1 MKSLVTQIFGANE
14 PAMSALSRLQATFAA
29 ACNYLAPIAAQQR
42 CWSRVGLHHLAYR
55 DLRRLFPDLGSQMS
69 CNAIY
74 AVSKVA
80 GLAYRPGGVGL
91 NASGALAR
99 LQFSDVSPVFFDRH
113 TLSVR
118 GGSLSIFT
126 VDGRIRV
133 RIDGVE
139 DVEAL
144 LLGGGLRDII
154 LFRSGAGFQLRFVCG
169 KRDFEE
175 LQVFNIRGSE
185 AVALTEGSREL
196 VVA

>member
-1 MKSLVTQIFGANE
+1 MKSLVTEIFGSSE

-29 ACNYLAPIAAQQR
+29 ACNYLAPIAAEQR

-55 DLRRLFPDLGSQMS
+55 DLRRIYPDLGSQMT

-80 GLAYRPGGVGL
+80 GLVYRPGGLGAS
-91 NASGALAR
+91 ASGSLAR
-99 LQFSDVSPVFFDRH
+99 LQFSEVSPVFFDRH

-118 GGSLSIFT
+118 AGSLSIYT

-133 RIDGVE
+133 RVQNIQ
-139 DVEAL
+139 DVESL
-144 LLGGGLRDII
+144 LLGGGLKDII
-154 LFRSGAGFQLRFVCG
+154 LFRSGGGFRFRFICG
-169 KRDFEE
+169 DRDFEE
-175 LQVFNIRGSE
+175 LQVFNIKGDEVQSS
-185 AVALTEGSREL
+185 AEGSREL